1 MEATGRG
8 LAAGRVRSVGAA
20 AGPGRVISACV
31 LRMDHHKHLQG
42 KVAVVTG
49 ASRGIGKGIA
59 LELGAAGATVYVTG
73 RTVQPGRLPG
83 TVSATA
89 AEIDALGGR
98 GVAVPCDHRDDAAV
112 AALFEQV
119 RTEKGHLEVL
129 VNNVY
134 DAIGTARWLGRPFW
148 EVPAEGWDQS
158 FSIGVRSHYVASVL
172 AAPMLFEAGGG
183 GLIVNVSSPGAVGY
197 THNVVYGVAKAALD
211 RMTAD
216 MAHDLSDL
224 PVAVVSIWP
233 GIVNTELLQTIPPG
247 PDGRRV
253 LSLPGE
259 GDFDLAGAET
269 PRFAGRA
276 VAALAAD
283 GDRKSRSGQAFYVA
297 DLAASY
303 GFTDVDGRVPLPPGH
318 PGWQQGA

>member
-1 MEATGRG
+1 MSDQTS
-8 LAAGRVRSVGAA
+8 L
-20 AGPGRVISACV
+20 
-31 LRMDHHKHLQG
+31 KG

-73 RTVQPGRLPG
+73 RSVKPGRLPG

-89 AEIDALGGR
+89 EEIDELGGR
-98 GVAVPCDHRDDAAV
+98 GVAVACDHSHDEEV
-112 AALFEQV
+112 TSLFERV
-119 RTEKGHLEVL
+119 RYEQGDLDVL

-134 DAIGTARWLGRPFW
+134 DAPGSARWLGKPFW
-148 EVPAEGWDQS
+148 EVDAAGWDHT
-158 FSIGVRSHYVASVL
+158 FKIGVRSHYVASVL
-172 AAPMLFEAGGG
+172 AAPLLMNNAG

-216 MAHDLSDL
+216 MALELEPHR
-224 PVAVVSIWP
+224 VAAVSIWP
-233 GIVNTELLQTIPPG
+233 GIVNTELLQTIPPDENG
-247 PDGRRV
+247 QRI

-259 GDFDLAGAET
+259 GDYDLANAET

-276 VAALAAD
+276 VVALAVD
-283 GDRKSRSGQAFYVA
+283 PQVTQRSGRAFYVA
-297 DLAASY
+297 DLADSY
-303 GFTDVDGRVPLPPGH
+303 GFTDVDGRVPRPPSH
-318 PGWQQGA
+318 